1 MSNLSAIPHH
11 ADRFASE
18 DAFQDGAR
26 VACKIGS
33 ADDPHFYTSHPR
45 DAQRYVHI
53 HTICIFGKEESADCF
68 WGPGDGGVMIG
79 SHAAIEARPISDK
92 FPSRFKLKAVRTRVS
107 STSLMPSEIVLQPG
121 PNAAGLAEKRE
132 RLAAVRAALAER
144 EADIAQIRSQLKAF
158 EVRYLQRVGVLY
170 AELDEIAARITE
182 REVDL
187 YDSDSARRR
196 AQQARE
202 RAQETHQAAFGAEQE
217 PEEFD
222 PSPSLKTLFREVAR
236 RIHPD
241 FASDEAEQK
250 HFTLLMTR
258 ANHAYS
264 CGDAETLQ
272 RLLDDQLE
280 VNAAMSDKGADASVS
295 DESDGLALLRL
306 VRQIQH
312 AERDIAALDG
322 EHQTLLGSEI
332 GQLYTGAEAASHE
345 DRDLLAE
352 LAAGLRERIAD
363 AQYRLEFVERQVGAL
378 GR

>member
-1 MSNLSAIPHH
+1 
-11 ADRFASE
+11 
-18 DAFQDGAR
+18 
-26 VACKIGS
+26 
-33 ADDPHFYTSHPR
+33 
-45 DAQRYVHI
+45 
-53 HTICIFGKEESADCF
+53 
-68 WGPGDGGVMIG
+68 
-79 SHAAIEARPISDK
+79 
-92 FPSRFKLKAVRTRVS
+92 
-107 STSLMPSEIVLQPG
+107 MPAEIILQPS
-121 PNAAGLAEKRE
+121 PNVAGLAEKRE

-144 EADIAQIRSQLKAF
+144 EADIAQIRCQLKVF

-196 AQQARE
+196 AQQARQ
-202 RAQETHQAAFGAEQE
+202 RAQETHEAAFGADQE

-222 PSPSLKTLFREVAR
+222 PSPSLKTLFREVAK

-241 FASDEAEQK
+241 FASDEAEQR

-264 CGDAETLQ
+264 CGDAEALQ
-272 RLLDDQLE
+272 RLLDDHFE
-280 VNAAMSDKGADASVS
+280 VNASVAD
-295 DESDGLALLRL
+295 EGDGRALFRL

-312 AERDIAALDG
+312 VERDIAALDR
-322 EHQTLLGSEI
+322 EHQALLGSEI
-332 GQLYTGAEAASHE
+332 GQLYTDAEAASHE

-352 LAAGLRERIAD
+352 LGASLRERIAD
-363 AQYRLEFVERQVGAL
+363 AQYRLEFVDRQVSAH

>member
-1 MSNLSAIPHH
+1 
-11 ADRFASE
+11 
-18 DAFQDGAR
+18 
-26 VACKIGS
+26 
-33 ADDPHFYTSHPR
+33 
-45 DAQRYVHI
+45 
-53 HTICIFGKEESADCF
+53 
-68 WGPGDGGVMIG
+68 
-79 SHAAIEARPISDK
+79 
-92 FPSRFKLKAVRTRVS
+92 
-107 STSLMPSEIVLQPG
+107 MPAEIILQPG

-144 EADIAQIRSQLKAF
+144 EADIAQIRAQLKAF
-158 EVRYLQRVGVLY
+158 EGRYLQRVGVLY

-187 YDSDSARRR
+187 YDSDSARQR
-196 AQQARE
+196 AQEARQ
-202 RAQETHQAAFGAEQE
+202 RAQETHEAAFGADQE
-217 PEEFD
+217 PVEFD

-258 ANHAYS
+258 ANHAYN

-272 RLLDDQLE
+272 RLLDDHLE
-280 VNAAMSDKGADASVS
+280 VNASGS
-295 DESDGLALLRL
+295 DEGDGVTLLRL
-306 VRQIQH
+306 ARQIQH
-312 AERDIAALDG
+312 AVRDIARLDG
-322 EHQTLLGSEI
+322 EQQTLLQSEI
-332 GQLYTGAEAASHE
+332 GQLYTGAEAAAHE

-363 AQYRLEFVERQVGAL
+363 AQYRLEFVERQVSAL